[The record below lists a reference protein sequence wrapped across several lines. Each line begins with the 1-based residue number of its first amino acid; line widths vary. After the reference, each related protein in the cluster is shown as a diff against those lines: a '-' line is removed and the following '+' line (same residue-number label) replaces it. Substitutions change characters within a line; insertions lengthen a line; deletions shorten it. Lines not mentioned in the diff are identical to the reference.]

1 MPVLSELQARAG
13 IVSGTAPDLPV
24 RVAPALL
31 RRFWGRGTRGMT
43 LPWAIYLSP
52 EAYEQA
58 LAGTTPRLLAHEAVH
73 VEQWRR
79 LGPVRFLA
87 VYVSDYLRGRLTGL
101 PHSVAY
107 RSISLEREAEELSAR
122 DAT

>member
-1 MPVLSELQARAG
+1 MPVLSELQTRAG
-13 IVSGTAPDLPV
+13 IASGIAPDLPV
-24 RVAPALL
+24 RVAPAWLQRL
-31 RRFWGRGTRGMT
+31 WGTGTRGMT

-52 EAYEQA
+52 EAYERA
-58 LAGTTPRLLAHEAVH
+58 LSGTVPGLLAHETVH

-87 VYVSDYLRGRLTGL
+87 VYLTDYLRGRLAGL
-101 PHSVAY
+101 PHDVAY
-107 RSISLEREAEELSAR
+107 HSISLEQEADRRSSA